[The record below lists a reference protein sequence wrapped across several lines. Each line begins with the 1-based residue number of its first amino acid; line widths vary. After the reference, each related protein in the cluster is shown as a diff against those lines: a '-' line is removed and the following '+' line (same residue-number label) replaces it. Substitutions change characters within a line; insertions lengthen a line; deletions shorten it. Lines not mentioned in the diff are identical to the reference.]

1 LIFNKRSDLEGKHAF
16 LSPSKYHW
24 VNYTDQKL
32 EARFISA
39 MAARRGTRLHDFAQD
54 AIDLGIK
61 LPRTKTT
68 MNMYVNDA
76 IGYKMETE
84 QPLYYSPNCFG
95 HADTICFRNGVLRIH
110 DLKTGITQTSFGQL
124 EVYAAI
130 FCLEYSIDPYDIQ
143 VLLRIYQNDEVREH
157 EPYADNISVIMD
169 KIVDFDAK
177 VEAMKETVEW

>member
-1 LIFNKRSDLEGKHAF
+1 MNFNSHSDLEGKHAF

-32 EARFISA
+32 EARFFSA
-39 MAARRGTRLHDFAQD
+39 MAARKGTALHDFAQS

-61 LPRTKTT
+61 LPRTKLT

-76 IGYKMETE
+76 IGYKMTTE

-95 HADTICFRNGVLRIH
+95 HADTISFRNDVLRIH
-110 DLKTGITQTSFGQL
+110 DLKTGITTTSFGQL

-130 FCLEYSIDPYDIQ
+130 FCLEYSVDPQDIRII
-143 VLLRIYQNDEVREH
+143 LRIYQSDEVREH
-157 EPYADNISVIMD
+157 EPYPDIIDDIMD
-169 KIVDFDAK
+169 KIVYFDQK
-177 VEAMKETVEW
+177 IQMLKEAGEW